1 MAAIKLLKVMHTI
14 GFLSPRAFLRFL
26 SAVCRDG
33 INLMLLLTIGAVV
46 YGEKAALVAGKE
58 TLTYSQLKE
67 HSETLA
73 IALSEEYQLGKGTN
87 TAFLCR
93 SHAALIEALF
103 AASRTGST
111 LYLLNP
117 DMGHRQF
124 DALAEGIGFDLVVY
138 DEEFQNLVSGSL
150 HVKKKLMS
158 YSMQGPSV
166 EGLAKAHRTR
176 PGQLKRASGSRI
188 VLLTGGTTGKPKKA
202 VHRTSLVHFLNPFS
216 ELTGRL
222 QLATKST
229 AYIATPIFHGYGI
242 AILISLLALGKKVV
256 IQERFEAGAA
266 CRLVHQHRV
275 ELITVVPVM
284 IEKMLKTDPEKLA
297 SLTCIASGGAAL
309 NPKLVSQVQES
320 LGDVLYN
327 LYGTSEAGLNIIATP
342 QDLAQKAETVGKSL
356 RGTHI
361 KVFEN
366 GVAKKTGEIGQLCV
380 RNGWSMKNRKSG
392 WLETG
397 DLGYQDEE
405 GYYFLCGRTDDLI
418 ISGGTNIYPAEIE
431 QALRSH
437 PLIEEAAVV
446 GVPDERYGASVKA
459 FIQPVEGS
467 ALTQEALAEWLQ
479 PMLGNYQLPRSIEFR
494 HELPYTDIGK
504 LDKKLLKKTGET
516 GE

>member
-1 MAAIKLLKVMHTI
+1 MAAIKLLKVMHKI
-14 GFLSPRAFLRFL
+14 GFLSPPAFLRFL
-26 SAVCRDG
+26 WAVCHDG
-33 INLMLLLTIGAVV
+33 INLMLLLAIGAKV
-46 YGEKAALVAGKE
+46 YGEKTALVAGKE
-58 TLTYSQLKE
+58 TLTYRQLLE
-67 HSETLA
+67 RSETLA
-73 IALSEEYQLGKGTN
+73 FALAAEYRLGKGTN
-87 TAFLCR
+87 TAFMCR
-93 SHAALIEALF
+93 SHAALIGALF

-117 DMGHRQF
+117 DMGFRQF

-150 HVKKKLMS
+150 HVNKKLRS

-166 EGLAKAHRTR
+166 DRLATAQKMR
-176 PGQLKRASGSRI
+176 PGVLKRASGSRI

-202 VHRTSLVHFLNPFS
+202 VHRPSLVNFLNPFS
-216 ELTGRL
+216 ELTAKL

-229 AYIATPIFHGYGI
+229 AFIATPIFHGYGI
-242 AILISLLALGKKVV
+242 AILLSLLALGKKV
-256 IQERFEAGAA
+256 IIHERFEAGTA
-266 CRLVHQHRV
+266 CRLVQEHQV
-275 ELITVVPVM
+275 EIITVVPVM
-284 IEKMLKTDPEKLA
+284 IEKMLKTDPGKLQ

-342 QDLAQKAETVGKSL
+342 QDLALRAATVGKSL
-356 RGTHI
+356 KGTHI

-366 GVAKKTGEIGQLCV
+366 GVAKKSGEIGQLCV

-397 DLGYQDEE
+397 DLGYQDEN
-405 GYYFLCGRTDDLI
+405 GYYFLSGRTDDSI
-418 ISGGTNIYPAEIE
+418 ISGGNNIYPAEIE

-459 FIQPVEGS
+459 FVQPTEGS
-467 ALTQEALAEWLQ
+467 SLTQEALAEWLQ
-479 PMLGNYQLPRSIEFR
+479 PMLANYQLPRAIEFMR
-494 HELPYTDIGK
+494 ELPYTEIGK